1 MKESGSVAFFCTKL
15 SLRIIAK
22 EKPAKK
28 RVSQTVD
35 KAPSQEGA
43 FLVS

>member
-1 MKESGSVAFFCTKL
+1 MITDNWGGGI
-15 SLRIIAK
+15 LRI
-22 EKPAKK
+22 PP
-28 RVSQTVD
+28 QTVD

>member
-1 MKESGSVAFFCTKL
+1 MNCHGFAHIIIILKTQLIKKELKFL
-15 SLRIIAK
+15 S
-22 EKPAKK
+22 
-28 RVSQTVD
+28 SQTVD

>member
-1 MKESGSVAFFCTKL
+1 MMVRKSNCENSKQ
-15 SLRIIAK
+15 IIYNLF
-22 EKPAKK
+22 
-28 RVSQTVD
+28 QTVD